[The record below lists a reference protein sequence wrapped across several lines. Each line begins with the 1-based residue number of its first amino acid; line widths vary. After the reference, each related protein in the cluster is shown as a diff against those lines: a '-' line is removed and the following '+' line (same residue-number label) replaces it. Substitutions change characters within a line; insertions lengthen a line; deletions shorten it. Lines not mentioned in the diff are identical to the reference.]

1 MSNPTIRHPKW
12 RAAVCGRAGRRGRL
26 LAVLRQFESSL
37 SPRGVYFIIRRPER
51 LERTRRRGGFDA
63 APPHGQDY
71 FWGENEEFLETFL
84 WFFAWPRKKI
94 SQERLQPRGGERHFG
109 SFTCPELLQTQNP
122 RLSHR
127 TKSLYRG
134 ILKQDRRE
142 PQCFMYHIASSDY

>member
-1 MSNPTIRHPKW
+1 MSNRHDPPPKC
-12 RAAVCGRAGRRGRL
+12 RAAVCGRADPGGRF
-26 LAVLRQFESSL
+26 LAVLRQFASSL

-71 FWGENEEFLETFL
+71 FWGENEEFLETFPI
-84 WFFAWPRKKI
+84 WFLL

-134 ILKQDRRE
+134 ILKQDRIE
-142 PQCFMYHIASSDY
+142 PQCFMSHIASSDY